1 MNEIIVFLIL
11 TIVSFCSYIFA
22 IFTLD
27 FNDRLRWLRDG
38 TPPVTVVVTLI
49 AFVFTGALTVVES
62 LIKILEV

>member
-22 IFTLD
+22 IFTVD
-27 FNDRLRWLRDG
+27 FNDRLRWLTDG